1 MTTVQAQEII
11 DAVEADQIA
20 TVQYQTPSQTTL
32 KAQADYFVEVAN
44 SLVVDSPVQYELAA
58 NQLRSV
64 KDKKAQAETQRKAIT
79 QPLDAAKKT
88 VMDLFRPYDEMY
100 TSVENIL
107 KGKMLKYTQEQERIR
122 LEQQAIANAQAAKE
136 RALLEKQAARIEKKG
151 DADTAEALRMTAE
164 VMVAPVVVSAAPTVK
179 GVSTRKIH
187 KAEVVD
193 ILAFAQYIIANPQFK
208 HMLQVNQV
216 ALNQYATMM
225 KENAQMDGVSFKVE
239 EVLASRRG

>member
-1 MTTVQAQEII
+1 MTTVQTQEII
-11 DAVEADQIA
+11 DVVDA
-20 TVQYQTPSQTTL
+20 TEVATIQYTTPSQNAL

-58 NQLRSV
+58 NQFRLV
-64 KDKKAQAETQRKAIT
+64 KEKKAQAETQRKAIT
-79 QPLDAAKKT
+79 QPIDAAKKA
-88 VMDLFRPYDEMY
+88 VMDLFRPYDEVY

-107 KGKMLKYTQEQERIR
+107 KGKMIKYTQEQERIR
-122 LEQQAIANAQAAKE
+122 LEQQAIANAEAAKE
-136 RALLEKQAARIEKKG
+136 RARLEKQAQRIEKKG
-151 DADTAEALRMTAE
+151 DEDTAEALRVTAQ
-164 VMVAPVVVSAAPTVK
+164 VMVAPVVASATPVVK
-179 GVSTRKIH
+179 GISTRKTH

-239 EVLASRRG
+239 EVLVSRRG